1 MTYINNHKQ
10 WWWRGTKS
18 GMKLDGQ
25 L

>member
-1 MTYINNHKQ
+1 MTYLNNHKQ